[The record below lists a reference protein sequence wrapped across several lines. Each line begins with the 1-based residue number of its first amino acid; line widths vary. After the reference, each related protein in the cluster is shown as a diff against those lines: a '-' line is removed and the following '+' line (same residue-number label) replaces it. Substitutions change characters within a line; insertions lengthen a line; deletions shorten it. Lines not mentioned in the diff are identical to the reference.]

1 MCARA
6 PPPRRIRRKSAT
18 WHFFCVAALKSI
30 EVDWAR
36 SAWRQRHADTSIVPT
51 LRGPRG
57 WGWGDFNFFQLF
69 FMFWWVVTPILAF
82 YLKMSTGVPIDRI
95 SHQSGKSAVIFL
107 LLI

>member
-6 PPPRRIRRKSAT
+6 PPPRRNRRKSAT
-18 WHFFCVAALKSI
+18 WHFFRVAALKSI

-95 SHQSGKSAVIFL
+95 SHHCSIL
-107 LLI
+107 LVGTTV